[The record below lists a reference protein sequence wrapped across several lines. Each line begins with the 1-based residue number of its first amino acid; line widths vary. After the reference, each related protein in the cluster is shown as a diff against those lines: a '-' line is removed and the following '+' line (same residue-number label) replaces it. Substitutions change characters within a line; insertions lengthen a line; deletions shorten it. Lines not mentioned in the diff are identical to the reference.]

1 MSDRVF
7 VALLTAALFALSAGV
22 PVVARSD
29 DADNVS
35 PHARML
41 TDDAVCLECHTRRPA
56 AGEHAADHFLGAAP
70 SEVCLACH
78 SEYEHP
84 GTKEHLGRD
93 AGRLLGDEHGRIAC
107 FTCHDPHPAGVI
119 AGRTIHRFDAS
130 DTTRA
135 LVAARALPPGTTRRE
150 PGARFGALLRYPSRD
165 AAGCRTCH
173 ETPPDGARSWY
184 GVAPNTLDRVL
195 LY

>member
-1 MSDRVF
+1 MSDRML
-7 VALLTAALFALSAGV
+7 VALLVAALCTLSAGV
-22 PVVARSD
+22 PVATGAD
-29 DADNVS
+29 EEDAVS

-41 TDDAVCLECHTRRPA
+41 GDDAVCLECHSRRPA
-56 AGEHAADHFLGAAP
+56 AGEHAPDYFLSARP
-70 SEVCLACH
+70 SEVCLGCH

-93 AGRLLGDEHGRIAC
+93 ARRLLGDEHGKIAC

-119 AGRTIHRFDAS
+119 AGRSVHRFDAS
-130 DTTRA
+130 ETTRA

-150 PGARFGALLRYPSRD
+150 PSERFGALLRYPARD
-165 AAGCRTCH
+165 AAGCRMCH
-173 ETPPDGARSWY
+173 EMPPDGARSWQ
-184 GVAPNTLDRVL
+184 GVPPNTLDRVL